1 MLNKYTWELY
11 LRSGGSKIVEFFK
24 NQLSVQYTEMYADF
38 VAELHKSYCPEK
50 VATKLLRNELLELK
64 ETLDEGSWYLE
75 DGEYSIESALGSI
88 FEALHS
94 EWVMTDQ
101 QAFGWFSDSIASITT
116 HLAIE
121 APELFIPYYFKSNF
135 NVLEI
140 IAREFGILLPD
151 IPVKRAY
158 KNRFMFYAH
167 VCDALWDFGTENG
180 LSLYELCAFLYDFA
194 PKYIGGIDSYII
206 KDVPNPIG
214 AFFIGASHDDLFL
227 ADNEDEVCCWQC
239 SPDTMPGDMIVM
251 YMRSPDS
258 KIDSV
263 WRSVSAGFNDP
274 FFYYYRCSYIAKPRK
289 VKPIALETLQID
301 PVYRELPIVRKNM
314 QGVNGVELMPT
325 VYNRM
330 ANDFGVEL
338 PRLSGED
345 FAVASGCVNEKD
357 VENQLIKPLLE
368 KLRYTTDDYIQQ
380 MVMWIGNHNAK
391 EIPDFVVLPNVTP
404 RHQSACFL
412 IEAKHTIVTRNQ
424 LEDAKQQA
432 RSYAKQLSTK
442 YTVIA
447 SQEKLWVTADSD
459 DYSESIFVA
468 TWAELSDPDRFRVL
482 FSLLGNKR

>member
-11 LRSGGSKIVEFFK
+11 LRSGGNKVVRFFEE
-24 NQLSVQYTEMYADF
+24 QLSECFTEEYSGF
-38 VAELHKSYCPEK
+38 ISGLHKSYCPMK
-50 VATKLLRNELLELK
+50 KATDWIGVDLREVYYRICDDRYLL
-64 ETLDEGSWYLE
+64 S
-75 DGEYSIESALGSI
+75 DGDYCIESA
-88 FEALHS
+88 
-94 EWVMTDQ
+94 
-101 QAFGWFSDSIASITT
+101 
-116 HLAIE
+116 IE
-121 APELFIPYYFKSNF
+121 AIYAQLLCECDGNTKVAFEKFSADIVIYTTLLSIELTELFVPYYYQYSFI
-135 NVLEI
+135 VLEK
-140 IAREFGILLPD
+140 IAKEFSIELPE
-151 IPVKRAY
+151 IPAKSAY
-158 KNRFMFYAH
+158 KERILYYGAI
-167 VCDALWDFGTENG
+167 CAALYDFRVEND
-180 LSLYELCAFLYDFA
+180 LSPYELCAFLYDFA

-263 WRSVSAGFNDP
+263 WQSVSAGFNDP
-274 FFYYYRCSYIAKPRK
+274 FFYYYRCTYIAKPQK
-289 VKPIALETLQID
+289 VKPITLEMLRID
-301 PVYRELPIVRKNM
+301 PIYRELPIVRKNM

-330 ANDFGVEL
+330 VNDFGVEL

-391 EIPDFVVLPNVTP
+391 EIPDFVVLPNITP